1 MLNRLYLPDGK
12 NLNTMI
18 WGQAGSGKTV
28 FIESTLKQ
36 FLMQNKDPS
45 LRVFYISPK
54 NEGFEWTQEIHY
66 TLDNVFKA
74 MQKKRAVAFYP
85 NMDYLEEDV
94 DSAINHIFDLQ
105 SSNPDS
111 KFVIIIDDAQVFL
124 SARKSA
130 SPAHKRLALTGR
142 SRNIKG
148 IYVAHNIVFAKELE
162 SQIDVL
168 VGFNNPSPIHYRSA
182 IERFDFDPEPFAD
195 LLREKEY
202 GFVWF
207 DLKVGEP
214 KLMNPIEIENKTPKQ
229 EIPKKPSKTPSTGF

>member
-18 WGQAGSGKTV
+18 WGQAGSGKTF

-36 FLMQNKDPS
+36 FLLQNKDPS

-54 NEGFEWTQEIHY
+54 NEGFEWTEEIHY
-66 TLDNVFKA
+66 ELDSAFKS
-74 MQKKRAVAFYP
+74 MQKKRVVAFYP
-85 NMDYLEEDV
+85 QMENLEEEV
-94 DSAINHIFDLQ
+94 DFAINSIFDLQ
-105 SSNPDS
+105 SNNPDS
-111 KFVIIIDDAQVFL
+111 KFIIIIDDSQVFL
-124 SARKSA
+124 SSRKSA
-130 SPAHKRLALTGR
+130 SSAHKRLALTGR

-162 SQIDVL
+162 SQVDVL

-182 IERFDFDPEPFAD
+182 IERFDFNPEPFAD

-214 KLMNPIEIENKTPKQ
+214 KLMNPINVENKTPNQ
-229 EIPKKPSKTPSTGF
+229 DIPKKASKPSYTAL